1 MTAKDTLFA
10 SSAVFVT
17 IGVTALAT
25 LGAIAKVPASEYW
38 TIVLGGAGVGLFWII
53 LITGL
58 HFRAEYEHKHGIED

>member
-1 MTAKDTLFA
+1 MNAKEILFV
-10 SSAVFVT
+10 SSAVFVV
-17 IGVTALAT
+17 IGIAVLAT

-38 TIVLGGAGVGLFWII
+38 PVVLGGAGVGLFWIV